1 MQWFVLVALLTA
13 PANPVP
19 HPLEGIGQRTFVTLA
34 QCEARRR
41 QVADYL
47 AANVKNP
54 RVKTSVFCVRVAV
67 EGYLEGVDNL
77 RRKTGD
83 LS

>member
-34 QCEARRR
+34 QCEARRGDGR
-41 QVADYL
+41 LRPISRPTSKTPVLKQASSAFVL
-47 AANVKNP
+47 P
-54 RVKTSVFCVRVAV
+54 LRVT
-67 EGYLEGVDNL
+67 
-77 RRKTGD
+77 
-83 LS
+83 